1 MSLNVKNRTLF
12 TGDNLDVMRGM
23 NSKSVDLIYLDP
35 PFNSNRDYAAPIGSE
50 AAGAAFKDTWT
61 LDDVDVAWIGLI
73 AEQEPA
79 IASIVE
85 SAGLANGRGMQAYL
99 TMMSVRLLEMRRV
112 LKPTG
117 SIYLHCD
124 PTASHYLKLV
134 MDCVFG
140 RKNFNNEIAWK
151 RTSSHSDAKRFASVS
166 DRLLFYAYESATW
179 HTQYIPLEG
188 GYVSR
193 DYRHKDHRGA
203 FQQDNL
209 TGPGLSDGESG
220 EPWCGFDPGKSGR
233 CWSVP
238 KSGAYARWIEA
249 QFIPGYR
256 AMKGVHERL
265 SALESAGLIHWR
277 STGTPRLKRYLSA
290 SKGEAVSDL
299 IVDIQNVNN
308 RSKEYVSYPTQ
319 KPLALLE
326 RIIKASSN
334 EGDVVLDPFC
344 GCATALV
351 SAEKLN
357 RQWIGI
363 DLSALAVK
371 LVLSRL
377 QQAADDGA
385 LLHGGKLPEVHH
397 RTDIPQRTDVDKL
410 PPYKTHRHTLYGKQ
424 EGLCAGC
431 LHHFPFRN
439 LTVDH
444 IVPQSKGGTDHL
456 DNLQL
461 LCGACNSTKGT
472 MDQAA
477 FVAKLSQQ
485 GIRD

>member
-1 MSLNVKNRTLF
+1 M
-12 TGDNLDVMRGM
+12 
-23 NSKSVDLIYLDP
+23 
-35 PFNSNRDYAAPIGSE
+35 
-50 AAGAAFKDTWT
+50 
-61 LDDVDVAWIGLI
+61 
-73 AEQEPA
+73 
-79 IASIVE
+79 
-85 SAGLANGRGMQAYL
+85 
-99 TMMSVRLLEMRRV
+99 
-112 LKPTG
+112 
-117 SIYLHCD
+117 
-124 PTASHYLKLV
+124 
-134 MDCVFG
+134 
-140 RKNFNNEIAWK
+140 
-151 RTSSHSDAKRFASVS
+151 
-166 DRLLFYAYESATW
+166 
-179 HTQYIPLEG
+179 
-188 GYVSR
+188 
-193 DYRHKDHRGA
+193 
-203 FQQDNL
+203 
-209 TGPGLSDGESG
+209 
-220 EPWCGFDPGKSGR
+220 
-233 CWSVP
+233 WSVP

-477 FVAKLSQQ
+477 FVAKLSNRESGTKLHTVSTMSILIPSSDELIMKPKRTKPREVELPHQHLSAKSS
-485 GIRD
+485 GATRGYSCGCNLREVVEAVLRPVKIRYVKSPKREK